1 MGVSCYGEKTIA
13 WQEHTRAD
21 VAQHRPDWSPH
32 FKAPKN
38 VYLPVSPEEEERAR
52 LCGARR
58 GNKGSLCC
66 LYEATGLDR
75 LREFLPLGYRG
86 EKGLVR
92 VELIPR
98 TAWFGSL
105 ARLLTRVSW
114 KKVKERFIEESAGRC
129 RVCGG
134 ISHWDPI
141 REVRRSRSAI
151 EAHGIW
157 RYHAPL
163 DGGPGVQRLV
173 GIMPVCGSCH
183 MMFHLELAQVQ
194 GVGDFAAVRLQY
206 FNYWEDREAE
216 VFVE

>member
-1 MGVSCYGEKTIA
+1 M
-13 WQEHTRAD
+13 RAD

-38 VYLPVSPEEEERAR
+38 VYLPVSPGVEERAR

-105 ARLLTRVSW
+105 ARS
-114 KKVKERFIEESAGRC
+114 ERSLVMRNASESTENVPALS
-129 RVCGG
+129 VF
-134 ISHWDPI
+134 ST
-141 REVRRSRSAI
+141 S
-151 EAHGIW
+151 
-157 RYHAPL
+157 
-163 DGGPGVQRLV
+163 
-173 GIMPVCGSCH
+173 GSSQS
-183 MMFHLELAQVQ
+183 FNPFRALPRNR
-194 GVGDFAAVRLQY
+194 FAALVLRVD
-206 FNYWEDREAE
+206 ER
-216 VFVE
+216 